1 MSVFTHVTDR
11 PPQTQNMIYN
21 VTYSDAVS
29 CDPVVTVLGGRT
41 AENDRGEFVV
51 RVEHLVCLPFI

>member
-11 PPQTQNMIYN
+11 PPQTQKMI

-51 RVEHLVCLPFI
+51 RVEHLVRLPFI